1 MNILS
6 EDESTRFALLIGW
19 QIKLVEKNEKNQYL
33 PKVHEEKGDL
43 KVLDFD
49 SKDDAIKKLEKLVV
63 QLKCLN

>member
-6 EDESTRFALLIGW
+6 DDESTGFALLIGW
-19 QIKLVEKNEKNQYL
+19 QIKLVEKNGKNQYL

-43 KVLDFD
+43 KVLDFT
-49 SKDDAIKKLEKLVV
+49 SKEDAIKKLEKLVV